1 VLGVIALSSGASEY
15 VNALD
20 ELLRHL
26 KPEEAE
32 DYYYLA
38 AYRLFQGSHGEAAR
52 LLAIAIHL
60 DDKIQPRFKTDPI
73 WDAVRE
79 DHIFRDV

>member
-1 VLGVIALSSGASEY
+1 MIALSSGASEY
-15 VNALD
+15 VNSLD

-26 KPEEAE
+26 KPEQAE
-32 DYYYLA
+32 DCYYLA
-38 AYRLFQGSHGEAAR
+38 AYRLLQGSHGESAR

-73 WDAVRE
+73 WNAVRE